1 MTEIARIA
9 YRRKPIHRTF
19 KALSGFLMWIDKKL
33 GQPQIKPFALGFFI
47 SGAIIT
53 GTLYATSPWYEF
65 IVNKSDSLP
74 GVLFILDKT
83 TLPVCGD
90 TTVFDMPDDN
100 RLYKGARMIKI
111 IKGCQGDVI
120 SVAQQEV
127 FINNQSVGIYKDHD
141 TQGNHKLHPITISEI
156 PEHKVYLYAPHSQ
169 SYDSRYLSFG
179 LRDTTEL
186 LGTATRIF

>member
-1 MTEIARIA
+1 
-9 YRRKPIHRTF
+9 
-19 KALSGFLMWIDKKL
+19 MWIDRKL

-47 SGAIIT
+47 SGAIMT
-53 GTLYATSPWYEF
+53 GTLYAAAPWYEF

-83 TLPVCGD
+83 TQPVCGD

-100 RLYKGARMIKI
+100 RFYKGARMIKI

-120 SVAQQEV
+120 SVTRQEV
-127 FINNQSVGIYKDHD
+127 FINDQSVGFFKGRS
-141 TQGNHKLHPITISEI
+141 TQGNHKLYPLTVNEV
-156 PEHKVYLYAPHSQ
+156 PTDKVYLYAPHSQ
-169 SYDSRYLSFG
+169 SYDSRYRSFG

-186 LGTATRIF
+186 LGAATRIF

>member
-1 MTEIARIA
+1 MTEISQAV
-9 YRRKPIHRTF
+9 YRRQPIQRTG
-19 KALSGFLMWIDKKL
+19 KALSHFLMWIDKKL
-33 GQPQIKPFALGFFI
+33 SQPQFKPFALSLFI
-47 SGAIIT
+47 SGTITT
-53 GTLYATSPWYEF
+53 GTLYTASPWYEL
-65 IVNKSDSLP
+65 IVNKSDSLH

-100 RLYKGARMIKI
+100 RFYKGARMIKI

-127 FINNQSVGIYKDHD
+127 FINDQSVGFFKDRS
-141 TQGNHKLHPITISEI
+141 TQGNHKLYHITVSEI